1 MQPIQSPSEHY
12 RESERI
18 LASLPA
24 LGLDA
29 ESAGREIGA
38 ALVHAVLATVAP
50 RNARPGKGR
59 RDVAT
64 GRDRGGSPRERWIH
78 GHDDDGGAR

>member
-29 ESAGREIGA
+29 ESANREIAA
-38 ALVHAVLATVAP
+38 ALVHAVLALA
-50 RNARPGKGR
+50 
-59 RDVAT
+59 
-64 GRDRGGSPRERWIH
+64 ERVNH
-78 GHDDDGGAR
+78 R